1 MLAIF
6 RTIMA
11 GDENGLPFDT
21 PSGHADMAVQF
32 PFVGALSISANGQS
46 FTGSGVALSREWIL
60 TAGHNADLNDDG
72 APDAGLTTAFHLPG
86 AGVFTVTTTITH
98 PDFTGFGVPSVHDDL
113 ALLRLGTPLPDG
125 LTYPSLGAMMIG
137 ADDAFTMVGFGRSGY
152 GSYGYT
158 TGAGL
163 SVRRFGQNVFDTF
176 WFDDEGSG
184 RAEVFRYDFDAP
196 ATTGQPGGSLGNTR
210 ESIIA
215 PGDSGG
221 PALIRTADGWALVG
235 INTFTD
241 GFGGQFGDYGGG
253 IVLQPYLPWIHDVT
267 GLPVPE
273 PGTGVFLCATLAIL
287 LSRRRFGSRCPRRR
301 ATG

>member
-1 MLAIF
+1 MALNYL
-6 RTIMA
+6 RTILA
-11 GDENGLPFDT
+11 GDESSLPQDT
-21 PSGHADMAVQF
+21 PSARIDTSGGF
-32 PFVGALSISANGQS
+32 PFVGALSISNGLGS
-46 FTGSGVALSREWIL
+46 FTGTGVALSRDWVL

-72 APDAGLTTAFHLPG
+72 ALDAGLATSFHLPG
-86 AGVFTVTTTITH
+86 AGVFTVTTAITH
-98 PDFTGFGVPSVHDDL
+98 PDVTGFGVPSVHDDL
-113 ALLRLGTPLPDG
+113 VLLRLEPPLPEG
-125 LTYPSLGAMMIG
+125 LAYPTMGALIG
-137 ADDAFTMVGFGRSGY
+137 GGDAFTMVGFGRSGY

-163 SVRRFGQNVFDTF
+163 SVRRFGENMFDTF

-184 RAEVFRYDFDAP
+184 SAEVFRYDFDAP

-210 ESIIA
+210 ESLIA

-221 PALIRTADGWALVG
+221 PALIRTADGWAVAG

-241 GFGGQFGDYGGG
+241 GFGGQFGDHGGG

-273 PGTGVFLCATLAIL
+273 PGPAMLLLAAMVL
-287 LSRRRFGSRCPRRR
+287 LASRQRGSN
-301 ATG
+301 AAN